1 LDAYKKGLHKAK
13 EIKLRLAK
21 MNTLS
26 VKFELPRIIA
36 SQVGFNFDN
45 ISKEVKQI
53 LALFLYEHKHI
64 SLSKACEI
72 GGVSQ
77 WEFFEM
83 NRQLSIPI
91 HYTQNE
97 LENDLEKLSYV
108 GKGEPELRKLRM
120 LIGLKSKR

>member
-1 LDAYKKGLHKAK
+1 
-13 EIKLRLAK
+13 

-26 VKFELPRIIA
+26 VKFELPIIIA
-36 SQVGFNFDN
+36 SQVGLNFDN

-72 GGVSQ
+72 GDFSQ

-97 LENDLEKLSYV
+97 LENDLEKLSDV
-108 GKGEPELRKLRM
+108 
-120 LIGLKSKR
+120 

>member
-1 LDAYKKGLHKAK
+1 
-13 EIKLRLAK
+13 
-21 MNTLS
+21 MNTLT
-26 VKFELPRIIA
+26 VKFELPIIVA
-36 SQVGFNFDN
+36 SQIGLNFEN

-64 SLSKACEI
+64 SLDKACEI
-72 GGVSQ
+72 GNLSQ

-97 LENDLEKLSYV
+97 LKNDMEKLSDV
-108 GKGEPELRKLRM
+108 
-120 LIGLKSKR
+120 